1 MVRGGGGGDGDAR
14 TGPDRTDGMGPAHSR
29 GNHYGSYATA
39 DAPAPSAAYQPNP
52 NPACASG
59 EGTVKAAAGN
69 VEHGHFPVFSSDSAT
84 ADGFVKTW
92 PWRWNRGNDAG
103 EGRAIGHPVQG
114 QSGQGIQCGA
124 QAAFDF
130 DTQTVAK

>member
-1 MVRGGGGGDGDAR
+1 MVRAAGV
-14 TGPDRTDGMGPAHSR
+14 GMGMPGRMGWGLPTAAATTTAATLQPTRRPPAQR
-29 GNHYGSYATA
+29 T
-39 DAPAPSAAYQPNP
+39 NP

-69 VEHGHFPVFSSDSAT
+69 VEHGHFPVFSSDSAM

-103 EGRAIGHPVQG
+103 QGRAIGHPVQV